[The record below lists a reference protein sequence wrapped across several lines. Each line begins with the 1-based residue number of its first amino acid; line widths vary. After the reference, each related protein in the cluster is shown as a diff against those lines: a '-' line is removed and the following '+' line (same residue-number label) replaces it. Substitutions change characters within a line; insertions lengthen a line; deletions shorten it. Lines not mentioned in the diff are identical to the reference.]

1 MKKYSQ
7 ERKDMILQLV
17 ATGKPVA
24 EISREYGIAEQT
36 IYKWKKNNT
45 PVAVTS
51 MTPAQI
57 KKIEKEMTRLRKENE
72 FLKKVLVIF
81 TK

>member
-17 ATGKPVA
+17 A
-24 EISREYGIAEQT
+24 
-36 IYKWKKNNT
+36 
-45 PVAVTS
+45 VTS

-57 KKIEKEMTRLRKENE
+57 KQIEKEMTCLRKENE
-72 FLKKVLVIF
+72 FLKKAMVIF